1 MDILGAPSDVK
12 KRPLHLL
19 ASHILN
25 VLSGIRSVTHDTF
38 LSVLILSL
46 VIHLLSQEAP
56 RYGAEVQ
63 VGAPD
68 TRDDVPYRQNN
79 CLLHFSRVD

>member
-38 LSVLILSL
+38 LSALILSL

-68 TRDDVPYRQNN
+68 TR
-79 CLLHFSRVD
+79 

>member
-1 MDILGAPSDVK
+1 MDILGAQSDIK
-12 KRPLHLL
+12 KRLPHLL
-19 ASHILN
+19 APHILN
-25 VLSGIRSVTHDTF
+25 VLSGIHSVTHDTF
-38 LSVLILSL
+38 LSVLILPL

-68 TRDDVPYRQNN
+68 AR
-79 CLLHFSRVD
+79 

>member
-1 MDILGAPSDVK
+1 MNILGAPSDVK

-25 VLSGIRSVTHDTF
+25 VLSGIHSVTHDTF
-38 LSVLILSL
+38 LSALILSL

-56 RYGAEVQ
+56 RYGAEVH